1 MTTAAAE
8 TVWYAR
14 ERLSRISNLAL
25 PMIAGATATNV
36 MGLID
41 AAMVGQLGDAA
52 LAGVGISAQLFFLFF
67 GVLLGL
73 AAGVQAMVARRVGED
88 RMTETG
94 RVLNAGLLIA
104 CAVGALVIGLGY
116 WVLLP
121 VLSLISS
128 DPELIAAGWAYLS
141 WRLPSLVILGLNIAF
156 RSYWVGVSLA
166 KWSMVSILSLSAA
179 NIVFNYALIF
189 GNFGMPQMGV
199 AGAGLGST
207 LALAVG
213 LLVNVVFA
221 VRLALPNGFL
231 RGLPAQPDVRTMLR
245 VSYPESLR
253 QILFSLG
260 VMCSYVLL
268 GWISTQALAA
278 FYVITAI
285 CLIAYMPHIGIGGAA
300 TPLVGE
306 AMGRDDPEDARR
318 WGWHVANIGM
328 AVLLLLALPLMLL
341 PQSVLGFFF
350 TDPATVALAALPLVL
365 GLGGHVFDGYN
376 KMIGAAL
383 IGAGDTTSPMVAGFL
398 LQWLVFLPVLAWG
411 VLSGWGLT
419 TAMWWFFAYTALSA
433 VVLAAVWSRGRWRQ
447 IVV

>member
-141 WRLPSLVILGLNIAF
+141 
-156 RSYWVGVSLA
+156 
-166 KWSMVSILSLSAA
+166 
-179 NIVFNYALIF
+179 
-189 GNFGMPQMGV
+189 
-199 AGAGLGST
+199 
-207 LALAVG
+207 
-213 LLVNVVFA
+213 
-221 VRLALPNGFL
+221 
-231 RGLPAQPDVRTMLR
+231 
-245 VSYPESLR
+245 
-253 QILFSLG
+253 
-260 VMCSYVLL
+260 
-268 GWISTQALAA
+268 
-278 FYVITAI
+278 
-285 CLIAYMPHIGIGGAA
+285 
-300 TPLVGE
+300 
-306 AMGRDDPEDARR
+306 
-318 WGWHVANIGM
+318 
-328 AVLLLLALPLMLL
+328 
-341 PQSVLGFFF
+341 
-350 TDPATVALAALPLVL
+350 
-365 GLGGHVFDGYN
+365 
-376 KMIGAAL
+376 
-383 IGAGDTTSPMVAGFL
+383 
-398 LQWLVFLPVLAWG
+398 
-411 VLSGWGLT
+411 
-419 TAMWWFFAYTALSA
+419 
-433 VVLAAVWSRGRWRQ
+433 
-447 IVV
+447 